1 LKKKRVELILQG
13 KQVDRLN
20 QIVKEYSEEISQL
33 KMDVQAYDKQITSK
47 CLFKYLL
54 KLYKKKEKNEK
65 KIFVIIFLR
74 MFLKFNIIKL

>member
-54 KLYKKKEKNEK
+54 KL
-65 KIFVIIFLR
+65 
-74 MFLKFNIIKL
+74 